1 MEKMTAALFY
11 GQGDIRFEQV
21 VKPKAGPGEIVV
33 RVHGCG
39 ICGSDYRLFARGPA
53 SETIASWPLPRIL
66 GHEFAGEVI
75 EIGQGA
81 RGFRIGDRVSAA
93 PATWCG
99 DCFYCRRGETT
110 LCLIPVDFGST
121 HMGAMAEYV
130 LIPALM
136 VQQGGLVRLPNNAPF
151 DRGCL
156 LEPFGTCVR
165 GLMTKGKLQA
175 GQSVVIIGD
184 GPIALLQVML
194 AQYLRAGWIAAI
206 GHHDERLAL
215 ARQFGAHH
223 TINSNKDDPAP
234 LIRDLTEGMGADLV
248 VHSVPSAGTMQEY
261 HGLVRGGGRFV
272 IFGGVPSGS
281 RFSVDPNFIHYSEV
295 EITGSYNCTVQ
306 EFQTARDLSAHI
318 PLERVIT
325 HRVILSDIQEGFDL
339 IRRRE
344 GLKVLAVAEGVK
356 KA

>member
-1 MEKMTAALFY
+1 MAAALFY
-11 GQGDIRFEQV
+11 GQKDIRLEHV
-21 VKPKAGPGEIVV
+21 PKPEAGPGEIVV

-39 ICGSDYRLFARGPA
+39 ICGSDYRLFSRGPA
-53 SETIASWPLPRIL
+53 SQTIASWRLPRIL
-66 GHEFAGEVI
+66 GHEFAGEVV
-75 EIGQGA
+75 EIGKGA
-81 RGFRIGDRVSAA
+81 QGFRTGDRVSAA

-99 DCFYCRRGETT
+99 DCFYCQRGETT
-110 LCLIPVDFGST
+110 LCLDPIDFGST
-121 HMGAMAEYV
+121 HMGAMAEYA

-136 VQQGGLVRLPNNAPF
+136 VRQGGLVQLPDEAPF

-175 GQSVVIIGD
+175 GEGIVIIGD

-194 AQYLRAGWIAAI
+194 AHHLQAGWIAAV

-223 TINSNKDDPAP
+223 TVNSNKDDPAP
-234 LIRDLTEGMGADLV
+234 LIQDLSEGKGADLV
-248 VHSVPSAGTMQEY
+248 IHSVPNAQTMQEY
-261 HGLVRGGGRFV
+261 LGLVRGGGRFV

-281 RFSVDPNFIHYSEV
+281 SISADPNFIHYSEV

-306 EFQTARDLSAHI
+306 EFQTARDLSGHI
-318 PLERVIT
+318 PLEKIIT
-325 HRVILSDIQEGFDL
+325 HRVGLAQIREGFDL

-344 GLKVLAVAEGVK
+344 GLKILAVMASVQEN
-356 KA
+356 